1 MDKLKYIRTQN
12 QDGVYGQK
20 IPLTIDST
28 NVVMQDGSTL
38 QESLVSLRRIIANK
52 KDIDGSKVLS
62 TNDYTTAEKNK
73 LAGIE
78 VGANKIV
85 IDESLSYQG
94 QAADAKAVRNKIAE
108 LKAEVNLPP
117 IAVKK
122 VSQMINTNKV
132 YVYTPEEG
140 EEEQGYKFGYWY
152 YYDGT
157 KWAEGGSYQEAAVAK
172 QLTEYVTQQ
181 VNTLTQQ
188 TDQAVQKAEDA
199 QDRLTVV
206 EGKLNTD
213 ESKITN
219 IENKNRFFINDG
231 DFNPNTGTIRLF
243 NKESG
248 EEFSLIGIGTGGGGG
263 GGDDSGASQQWSIV
277 SRGWAVGPSGTSGNP
292 KDTDNS
298 KYWSTQSAT
307 YAGQAQ
313 TAAQQAQTYLQ
324 TEGQQWIQTLE
335 AKESQ
340 LEGQLGTYGTNIKTQ
355 MTTLAESY
363 IHGNTGTRTGED
375 TDNSQYYTNR
385 AKLWAVGITDSSIPS
400 DSNNAKYWAEHAADV
415 VDEQGQYWTV
425 LAESWTQGGT
435 GSRQDED
442 TNNAKYWAQQSE
454 DFYNDI
460 QNNCVTSFN
469 GRSETVTPTNGD
481 YTAAMITRNESTVDA
496 DLQAVE
502 TAVDNKIDK
511 TNPLIDLDTD
521 EQTASAEDLAL
532 YNAIFSLGWD
542 DTVIVN

>member
-38 QESLVSLRRIIANK
+38 QESLLSLRRIIANK

-78 VGANKIV
+78 AGANKIV
-85 IDESLSYQG
+85 IDSSLSYQG
-94 QAADAKAVRNKIAE
+94 QAADAKAVRDKIAE

-181 VNTLTQQ
+181 VDTLTQQ

-213 ESKITN
+213 ENDINILKSKVTGFVDDGYVDNGVAYFTNNDVVLFEIT
-219 IENKNRFFINDG
+219 
-231 DFNPNTGTIRLF
+231 
-243 NKESG
+243 
-248 EEFSLIGIGTGGGGG
+248 GIGGGGG
-263 GGDDSGASQQWSIV
+263 GGDDPQESEYWSV
-277 SRGWAVGPSGTSGNP
+277 KSKNWAVGPTGGGNP
-292 KDTDNS
+292 TDVNNS

-335 AKESQ
+335 TKESQ

-415 VDEQGQYWTV
+415 VDEQGQYWTD

-454 DFYNDI
+454 DFYNNI

-502 TAVDNKIDK
+502 TVVNNKIDK

-542 DTVIVN
+542 DTVIIN

>member
-38 QESLVSLRRIIANK
+38 QESLVSLRRTVANK
-52 KDIDGSKVLS
+52 KDINGNKVLS

-78 VGANKIV
+78 VGANKII

-117 IAVKK
+117 IAVKR

-213 ESKITN
+213 ENDINILKSKVTGFVDDGYVDNGVAYFTNNDVVLFEIT
-219 IENKNRFFINDG
+219 
-231 DFNPNTGTIRLF
+231 
-243 NKESG
+243 
-248 EEFSLIGIGTGGGGG
+248 GIGGGGG
-263 GGDDSGASQQWSIV
+263 GGDDPQESEYWSV
-277 SRGWAVGPSGTSGNP
+277 KSKNWAVGPTGGGNP
-292 KDTDNS
+292 TDVNNS
-298 KYWSTQSAT
+298 KYWSTQSAG

-335 AKESQ
+335 TKESQ

-355 MTTLAESY
+355 MATLAESY

-415 VDEQGQYWTV
+415 VDEQGQYWTD

-442 TNNAKYWAQQSE
+442 INNAKYWAQQSE

-469 GRSETVTPTNGD
+469 GRSRTVTPTNGD

-511 TNPLIDLDTD
+511 INPLIDLDTD